1 MNNSQPS
8 INIIIEN
15 IIEEFEY
22 FDDWEER
29 YAYLI
34 DLGRKVLPIQEKYK
48 TDSNKLKGCQSIVYF
63 HYEINKDKRLNL
75 IASSD
80 AAIVQGL
87 IGLLLRV
94 YDNRLPGEIL
104 NTPTDFLRKIGLE
117 DHLSITRKNGLS
129 SMISA
134 IKSAAQKNQ

>member
-8 INIIIEN
+8 INITIEN

-48 TDSNKLKGCQSIVYF
+48 TDSNKLKGCQSTVYF

-75 IASSD
+75 IANSD

>member
-8 INIIIEN
+8 INITIEN

-48 TDSNKLKGCQSIVYF
+48 TDTNKLKGCQSIVYF
-63 HYEINKDKRLNL
+63 HSEINKDKRLNL
-75 IASSD
+75 IANSD

-94 YDNRLPGEIL
+94 YNNRLPIEIL
-104 NTPTDFLRKIGLE
+104 NTPTDFLKKIGLE

-129 SMISA
+129 SMITA

>member
-75 IASSD
+75 IANSD